1 MTAIARLRVAAT
13 ARGGRRPRVASQ
25 QDEAEQAEHDQRTPD
40 AARSEAAD
48 AASRSRSIGAME
60 LAQFCSTSRVI
71 IVAGKGGVGKT
82 TVTATLAVAAAR
94 TGMSVLIVEV
104 EGKSGLAAAF
114 DRPDLGYE
122 ESELAPGHPGAAP

>member
-1 MTAIARLRVAAT
+1 
-13 ARGGRRPRVASQ
+13 
-25 QDEAEQAEHDQRTPD
+25 
-40 AARSEAAD
+40 
-48 AASRSRSIGAME
+48 ME

-114 DRPDLGYE
+114 DRPNLGYE
-122 ESELAPGHPGAAP
+122 ESELAAGRPGPDAHPRRRAASTGSRTTG